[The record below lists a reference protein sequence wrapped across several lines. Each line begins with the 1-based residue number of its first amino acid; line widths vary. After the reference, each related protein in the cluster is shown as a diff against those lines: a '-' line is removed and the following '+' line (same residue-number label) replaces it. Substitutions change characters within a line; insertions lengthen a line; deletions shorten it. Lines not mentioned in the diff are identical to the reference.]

1 MNLFV
6 THTNLNLF
14 HYCILNYFF
23 TKLLTLWCYWKSG
36 SMQNNNSYIF
46 LLCVFISLDI
56 TDYLN
61 LIIKKLWYQYN
72 IIKLSHSFNLSINFV
87 APFSKFFLNFSEFL
101 TLNSQGNHKKEL
113 CVHNTYTNNNII
125 LYVVVRTLHMIL

>member
-87 APFSKFFLNFSEFL
+87 APFSKFL

-113 CVHNTYTNNNII
+113 CVHNRYTNNNII